1 MSQDPVLLLRICGKG
16 FAKLAA
22 GQIKAKYREA
32 KPYWQKRLLKPD
44 GQPRSFSAIH
54 IRNGYRAD
62 APLAV
67 FAFGGISAQRQE
79 HEGKSATTAT
89 TANPAANLAKKARS
103 AIGAASW
110 PLPIIVLLFSLH
122 GGFQTCPIPRA
133 AAWRP
138 SY

>member
-32 KPYWQKRLLKPD
+32 KLYWQKRLLKPD

-67 FAFGGISAQRQE
+67 FAFGGISAQLQE
-79 HEGKSATTAT
+79 HEGKPCYRIDLGPLIEIRHYGDNSESSGK
-89 TANPAANLAKKARS
+89 PGEK
-103 AIGAASW
+103 GA
-110 PLPIIVLLFSLH
+110 
-122 GGFQTCPIPRA
+122 
-133 AAWRP
+133 
-138 SY
+138 

>member
-44 GQPRSFSAIH
+44 GQPRSFSAVH

-67 FAFGGISAQRQE
+67 FAFGGISAQLQE
-79 HEGKSATTAT
+79 HEGKPCYRIDLGPLIEIRHYGHNSESRGQ
-89 TANPAANLAKKARS
+89 PGEK
-103 AIGAASW
+103 GA
-110 PLPIIVLLFSLH
+110 
-122 GGFQTCPIPRA
+122 
-133 AAWRP
+133 
-138 SY
+138 

>member
-44 GQPRSFSAIH
+44 GQPRSFSAVH

-67 FAFGGISAQRQE
+67 FAFGGISVQLQE
-79 HEGKSATTAT
+79 HEGKPCYRIDHGPLIEIRHYGDNSESSGKSGE
-89 TANPAANLAKKARS
+89 N
-103 AIGAASW
+103 GA
-110 PLPIIVLLFSLH
+110 
-122 GGFQTCPIPRA
+122 
-133 AAWRP
+133 
-138 SY
+138 